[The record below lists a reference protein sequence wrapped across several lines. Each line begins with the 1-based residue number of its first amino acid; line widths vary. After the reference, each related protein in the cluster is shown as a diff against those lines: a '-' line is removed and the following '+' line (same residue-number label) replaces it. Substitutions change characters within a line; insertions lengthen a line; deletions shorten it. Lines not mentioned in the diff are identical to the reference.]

1 MSDLQTDVEILK
13 KELKDMKS
21 IHRRLDNAIEKITD
35 VSSCINKMLAVHEE
49 KITNQEDSI
58 TNTNFVVENRRQE
71 FSEDIKD
78 IHSRITRNNEELL
91 TQLSNQHA
99 SYNTELTNLKTEM
112 MGKVGTLEKWRWVMI
127 GASIVIGFA
136 LHKMMNFQLIISWQT
151 DTNPILW

>member
-71 FSEDIKD
+71 FSEDI
-78 IHSRITRNNEELL
+78 
-91 TQLSNQHA
+91 
-99 SYNTELTNLKTEM
+99 
-112 MGKVGTLEKWRWVMI
+112 LETMK
-127 GASIVIGFA
+127 
-136 LHKMMNFQLIISWQT
+136 NY
-151 DTNPILW
+151 

>member
-49 KITNQEDSI
+49 KIANQEDSI

-91 TQLSNQHA
+91 TQLANQHA
-99 SYNTELTNLKTEM
+99 TYNTELTNLKTEM
-112 MGKVGTLEKWRWVMI
+112 MQKVGTLEKWRWVMI

-136 LHKMMNFQLIISWQT
+136 LHKLMNFQLIIS
-151 DTNPILW
+151 

>member
-1 MSDLQTDVEILK
+1 MSDLHTDVEILK
-13 KELKDMKS
+13 KDMKDMKS

-49 KITNQEDSI
+49 KIASQEDSI

-91 TQLSNQHA
+91 TQLANQHA
-99 SYNTELTNLKTEM
+99 TYNTELTNLKTEM
-112 MGKVGTLEKWRWVMI
+112 MQKVGTLEKWRWVMI

-136 LHKMMNFQLIISWQT
+136 LHKMMNFQLIIS
-151 DTNPILW
+151 

>member
-78 IHSRITRNNEELL
+78 IHSRITRNNEEIIAKMNEQALKRTEELNLL
-91 TQLSNQHA
+91 KN
-99 SYNTELTNLKTEM
+99 EM
-112 MGKVGTLEKWRWVMI
+112 MTKVGTLEKWRWMI
-127 GASIVIGFA
+127 IGGCIVIGFA
-136 LHKMMNFQLIISWQT
+136 LHKMMNFSLTIT
-151 DTNPILW
+151 